1 MRCLFTWSTVQYS
14 TVQYGTIQYIQWQVR
29 CLLTWS
35 VRWSDLEKA
44 LLQMSHLNGL
54 TPVCF
59 LWGGS
64 TSCHVK
70 IHHIFKSQN
79 QQKENLRILTIFEP
93 HKDSGF
99 SKQFCRF
106 ITEIFLKRWQ
116 WGALPC
122 AWSARQTWRTSSRS
136 LASCRRRA
144 SPRCESWCGP
154 SGGWTWR
161 SAGPDFTSF
170 TFTAASIYSIK
181 VYDYVTNVTYMQYIC
196 NVYCIR

>member
-1 MRCLFTWSTVQYS
+1 MRCLFTWSKVQYSTVQYS
-14 TVQYGTIQYIQWQVR
+14 TVQYSTFSGRWDVSWHGASDGQTWRKLCCRCRTWMAWLLCVFSGEGARHVMSRFITFLNLKISKKRISGYWQY
-29 CLLTWS
+29 
-35 VRWSDLEKA
+35 
-44 LLQMSHLNGL
+44 LN
-54 TPVCF
+54 
-59 LWGGS
+59 
-64 TSCHVK
+64 
-70 IHHIFKSQN
+70 
-79 QQKENLRILTIFEP
+79 
-93 HKDSGF
+93 SGF